1 MGDKV
6 RLRTRQRRYGDV
18 VMVAVEGFIQ
28 ATEARLLERELVEA
42 KKNAKAVILDM
53 RGVEYISSS
62 GIGMLL
68 NLTKRWEESEGKP
81 CFAIYGLKER
91 HTHVLETLGIAKL
104 FKVGKTRS
112 EAFEIL
118 GLEPP
123 TVPSL
128 YMGVVS
134 DSHGNTELLRR
145 VALHMVKEHA
155 VTTIVHLGDEHSD
168 AEVLADLDA
177 EIISVPGVFHPDYR
191 NPEIANR
198 IIRPFC
204 GWVFM
209 LSHTDTPHQNDLM
222 DDPDPEEA
230 VNYHKVDVLLFG
242 HTHVPVIEVRNGVLC
257 VNPGNLKEDDKKHG
271 PTYAILRINEDEI
284 EATIYDAL
292 SNAAVSSL
300 THRR

>member
-91 HTHVLETLGIAKL
+91 HAHVLETLGIAKL

-134 DSHGNTELLRR
+134 DSHGNPSARC
-145 VALHMVKEHA
+145 APYGQGA
-155 VTTIVHLGDEHSD
+155 
-168 AEVLADLDA
+168 
-177 EIISVPGVFHPDYR
+177 
-191 NPEIANR
+191 
-198 IIRPFC
+198 C
-204 GWVFM
+204 G
-209 LSHTDTPHQNDLM
+209 HH
-222 DDPDPEEA
+222 
-230 VNYHKVDVLLFG
+230 H
-242 HTHVPVIEVRNGVLC
+242 R
-257 VNPGNLKEDDKKHG
+257 
-271 PTYAILRINEDEI
+271 
-284 EATIYDAL
+284 
-292 SNAAVSSL
+292 SSG
-300 THRR
+300 